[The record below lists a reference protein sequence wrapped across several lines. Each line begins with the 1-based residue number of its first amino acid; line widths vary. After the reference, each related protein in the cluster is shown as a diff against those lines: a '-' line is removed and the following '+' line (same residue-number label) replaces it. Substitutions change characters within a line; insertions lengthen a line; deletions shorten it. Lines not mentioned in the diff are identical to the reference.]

1 MVNIMSKRSEITQ
14 RQQSENYQSISSKD
28 LAAWAS
34 NHNGWSKMKK
44 KNRKKF
50 KKKFRDES
58 RKEVE
63 KELEEL

>member
-50 KKKFRDES
+50 FLRPLLVGAKKS
-58 RKEVE
+58 
-63 KELEEL
+63 L